1 VKFSE
6 VRSLGAAI
14 PKQGHKKE
22 AQKFGHSSEH
32 KLYRRHAMKKA
43 TRTQKQIKELA
54 TDIYNELAPWERVDT
69 SVKEI
74 ADTIKNDPLAV
85 IEDMVKRFCQ

>member
-1 VKFSE
+1 
-6 VRSLGAAI
+6 
-14 PKQGHKKE
+14 
-22 AQKFGHSSEH
+22 
-32 KLYRRHAMKKA
+32 MKKA

-85 IEDMVKRFCQ
+85 IENMVKRFCQ